1 MNIPLHCISHVHIY
15 GLHDLYPPICSS
27 LCLLLM
33 SHQPPHDAEPHDED
47 GSMDPEDLYTP
58 DEFEAEQEVLEDLQ
72 DRMIAELRDDI
83 EALEE
88 GSRRKSGPRRYVAR
102 PREEANQRLMEDYFT
117 ENPIYNSTI
126 FRRRFRMRRPLFL
139 RIVDAL
145 GEWSPFFTLRVDAAN
160 RLGLS
165 PNQKCTAAIRQLAN
179 GSPADHL
186 DEYIKIGESTAVECL
201 KLFVKGVIEKFGAE
215 YLRKPTVQDVERLME
230 IGERR
235 GFPGM
240 LGSIDCMHWHWE
252 KCPYAWKG
260 MYTRGDHGVPTII
273 LEAVA
278 SHDRWIWH
286 AFFGVAGSNN
296 DINVLNQSHLFVEQL
311 RGEAPKVQYSI
322 NGRQYDTGYYLADGI
337 YPEWPVFVKSI
348 REPQLDTHKLFA
360 EKQEG
365 ARKDVECAFG
375 ILQSRF
381 CILRRPARLYEQG
394 DLENVMLACII
405 LHNMII
411 EDEKDIEQVS
421 LDLNEEGSTYIVQEP
436 TISHG
441 QNPEMEDMLNRNIA
455 LHDRQKYK
463 ELQTDLIE
471 HIWQKFGHS
480 YSQNN

>member
-1 MNIPLHCISHVHIY
+1 MHSR
-15 GLHDLYPPICSS
+15 DLYLSP

-33 SHQPPHDAEPHDED
+33 SHQPPSDVEPHDED
-47 GSMDPEDLYTP
+47 AHQSPTSIDPEDLYTD
-58 DEFEAEQEVLEDLQ
+58 DEFVAEQEVLEDLQ
-72 DRMIAELRDDI
+72 DEIVADLSTEI
-83 EALEE
+83 ERVE
-88 GSRRKSGPRRYVAR
+88 GRRRNSGPRRYLAR
-102 PREEANQRLMEDYFT
+102 PREEANQRLMQDYFT
-117 ENPIYNSTI
+117 DIPVYNSAI

-145 GEWSPFFTLRVDAAN
+145 GEWNPFFTLRLDALN
-160 RLGLS
+160 RPGLS
-165 PNQKCTAAIRQLAN
+165 PIQKCTAAIRQLAN
-179 GSPADHL
+179 GSPADQL

-201 KLFVKGVIEKFGAE
+201 KRFVLGVIRVFGTE
-215 YLRKPTVQDVERLME
+215 YLRRPTVDDVDRLMA
-230 IGERR
+230 IGERC

-296 DINVLNQSHLFVEQL
+296 DINVLNQSDLFVEQL

-322 NGRQYDTGYYLADGI
+322 NGREYNMGYYLADGI

-348 REPQLDTHKLFA
+348 REPQSDKHKLFA
-360 EKQEG
+360 QQQEG

-394 DLENVMLACII
+394 DLENIMLACIM

-411 EDEKDIEQVS
+411 EDERDIEQVP
-421 LDLNEEGSTYIVQEP
+421 LDLNEEASTYTVQEA
-436 TISHG
+436 TISPG
-441 QNPEMEDMLNRNIA
+441 ENPEMEDVLNRNFI
-455 LHDRQKYK
+455 LHDRQAYK
-463 ELQTDLIE
+463 QLQSDLIE
-471 HIWQKFGHS
+471 HIWLKFGNS
-480 YSQNN
+480 NRQNN

>member
-1 MNIPLHCISHVHIY
+1 MSDQPE
-15 GLHDLYPPICSS
+15 HDAD
-27 LCLLLM
+27 
-33 SHQPPHDAEPHDED
+33 PHDDD
-47 GSMDPEDLYTP
+47 ISIDPEDLYTL
-58 DEFEAEQEVLEDLQ
+58 DEFMAEQDFLEDLQ
-72 DRMIAELRDDI
+72 DEVLVELRDEI
-83 EALEE
+83 EVLDE
-88 GSRRKSGPRRYVAR
+88 GSRRNSGPRRFVSR
-102 PREEANQRLMEDYFT
+102 PREEANQRLMEDYFV
-117 ENPIYNSTI
+117 ENPVYNPTI
-126 FRRRFRMRRPLFL
+126 FRRRFRMKKTLFL

-145 GEWSPFFTLRVDAAN
+145 GEWSPFFTLRSDAAN
-160 RLGLS
+160 RPGLS
-165 PNQKCTAAIRQLAN
+165 PIQKCTAAIRQLAN
-179 GSPADHL
+179 GSPADQL

-201 KLFVKGVIEKFGAE
+201 KLFVQGVIAKFGAE
-215 YLRKPTVQDVERLME
+215 YLRRPTVEDVERLMQ

-311 RGEAPKVQYSI
+311 RGESPKVQYVI
-322 NGRQYDTGYYLADGI
+322 NGREYDMAYYLADGI

-348 REPQLDTHKLFA
+348 REPQSDKHRLFA
-360 EKQEG
+360 QKQEG

-411 EDEKDIEQVS
+411 EDEKDVEEVL
-421 LDLNEEGSTYIVQEP
+421 LDLNEEGSTYTVTGA

-441 QNPEMEDMLNRNIA
+441 QNPEMEEVLNRNNA
-455 LHDRQKYK
+455 LHNRESYK
-463 ELQTDLIE
+463 QLQTDLID
-471 HIWQKFGHS
+471 HIWEKFGDS
-480 YSQNN
+480 YRQNN

>member
-1 MNIPLHCISHVHIY
+1 M
-15 GLHDLYPPICSS
+15 SS
-27 LCLLLM
+27 
-33 SHQPPHDAEPHDED
+33 QPPSDAEPQDED
-47 GSMDPEDLYTP
+47 GSIYPEELYTFE
-58 DEFEAEQEVLEDLQ
+58 EFEAEQEVLEDLQ
-72 DRMIAELRDDI
+72 DEMVAELKNDI

-88 GSRRKSGPRRYVAR
+88 GRRRSSGPRRYVAR
-102 PREEANQRLMEDYFT
+102 PREEANQRLMDDYFT

-126 FRRRFRMRRPLFL
+126 FRRRFRMRRLLFL
-139 RIVDAL
+139 RIVNAL

-160 RLGLS
+160 RPGLS
-165 PNQKCTAAIRQLAN
+165 PIQKCTAAIRQLAN
-179 GSPADHL
+179 GSPAVQL

-201 KLFVKGVIEKFGAE
+201 KLFVEGVIAKFGGE
-215 YLRKPTVQDVERLME
+215 YLRRPTVQDVERLME

-240 LGSIDCMHWHWE
+240 LGSVDCMHWHWE

-311 RGEAPKVQYSI
+311 RGEAPQVQYSI
-322 NGRQYDTGYYLADGI
+322 NGRQHNIGYYLADGI

-348 REPQLDTHKLFA
+348 RKPQSDKHKLFA

-381 CILRRPARLYEQG
+381 CILRRPARLYDQG
-394 DLENVMLACII
+394 DLENIMLACII

-411 EDEKDIEQVS
+411 EDEKDIEQVPI
-421 LDLNEEGSTYIVQEP
+421 DLNEEASTYTVQEA

-441 QNPEMEDMLNRNIA
+441 ENPEMEDVLNRNTT
-455 LHDRQKYK
+455 LHDRQAYRQ
-463 ELQTDLIE
+463 LQSDLID
-471 HIWQKFGHS
+471 HIWQKFGNT